1 MGYFSD
7 LAIDGYPH
15 REDHS
20 LIPRRIALQWRLEDL
35 RARLIELM
43 ERGADCRERVAEE
56 GLRSVLPEDP
66 SAVEDVRR
74 AIALVQED
82 FWAECGFAVSFD
94 KSAPEYEQTAPVCRH
109 AA

>member
-7 LAIDGYPH
+7 LAIDCRPD

-20 LIPRRIALQWRLEDL
+20 LLPRRAALQWRLEDL

-56 GLRSVLPEDP
+56 DLRYVLPEDL
-66 SAVEDVRR
+66 SSVEDVRR
-74 AIALVQED
+74 AIAPAQEE